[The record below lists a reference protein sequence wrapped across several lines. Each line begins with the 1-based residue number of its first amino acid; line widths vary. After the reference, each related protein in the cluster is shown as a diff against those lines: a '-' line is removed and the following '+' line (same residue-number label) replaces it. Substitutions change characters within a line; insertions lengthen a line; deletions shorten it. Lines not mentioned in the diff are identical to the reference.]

1 MGTVVGIVVAVVIL
15 VIIVAVVFFVLNRRN
30 AAERERRSA
39 ALKDRF
45 GSEYDRAVNEYGSAD
60 AAESALASREE
71 RVKKLDIRSLS
82 PQEQSRF
89 AAAWQSAQARFVDDP
104 PGAVH
109 DADRLVAQVMQA
121 RNYPVG
127 DFAQQAS
134 TVSVDYPEVVENY
147 RAAHRIALRQE
158 EGQANTEDL
167 RQAMVHYRALFQ
179 NLLQTDDSNAVS
191 S

>member
-1 MGTVVGIVVAVVIL
+1 MGTVVGIVVAIVIL
-15 VIIVAVVFFVLNRRN
+15 IIIVAIIFFVLNRRN
-30 AAERERRSA
+30 AAEKERRSTR
-39 ALKDRF
+39 LKERF
-45 GSEYDRAVNEYGSAD
+45 GPEYDRAVREYGNAD

-82 PQEQSRF
+82 PQEQQRF
-89 AAAWQSAQARFVDDP
+89 SADWQSVQSRFVDDP
-104 PGAVH
+104 PGAVQ
-109 DADRLVAQVMQA
+109 DADTLVAQVMEA

-134 TVSVDYPEVVENY
+134 TVSVDYPDVVENY

-158 EGQANTEDL
+158 EGQASTEDL

-179 NLLQTDDSNAVS
+179 NLLDSGDSGAVS